1 MTKPEAEQGNII
13 WLYGAKGD
21 DTNDGLSQDKPV
33 KSIDKALELAGEGG
47 TIMLL
52 GNVTIRDGNDL
63 LIENVTLKR
72 ACDDSDYLLHFI
84 DCENITFDNVVID
97 GNNKGGGFPF
107 IRGSRCTSMTF
118 PCTAYTTDDNKWR
131 DF

>member
-84 DCENITFDNVVID
+84 DCENITFDNVVASYIPSTSYSYL
-97 GNNKGGGFPF
+97 GIYVQYATLSPF
-107 IRGSRCTSMTF
+107 TVTTF
-118 PCTAYTTDDNKWR
+118 AHIL
-131 DF
+131 F